1 MNFYR
6 YFLAGL
12 KRIRR
17 LFPEIMGLSL
27 LFFVLVIIMGRMLI
41 ANSDYE
47 TGKSRYGIGLL
58 VEGDNQLVDLGI
70 YLLESF
76 DDSKYLVEIKKYS
89 SREEGVEALYKNE
102 VSALCEIPDEFYDS
116 INELSN
122 DVSIKY
128 YTASGARGITGVYM
142 DAVTGMV
149 SNYVL
154 YSEAGIFSLMDFCD
168 YKGHSAQMMYEDT
181 DRLFLAYMNAIIG
194 RGELVEVKPL
204 GISNGLST
212 YAYFFVGLSLFMVCV
227 FSFAAISYFLEK
239 SNSLDCIANSR
250 GINAPMQ
257 VVADFIAY
265 YLCNALC
272 TLILFV
278 PIWLVLRMGAFS
290 IPEFEDLGLLDF
302 AKYISAV
309 YTAMILLCVF
319 EFIVFEALEG
329 TINKIIFSLVII
341 IGSGYVS
348 GLLYPKTFF
357 PESLQKFG
365 ELLPTG
371 VSLSFLSA
379 AVSGDDYE
387 KWLYILLAY
396 AVCLFGVLCFVRQRK
411 IRR

>member
-27 LFFVLVIIMGRMLI
+27 LFFVLVIIMGKMLI
-41 ANSDYE
+41 ANSDFE
-47 TGKSRYGIGLL
+47 TGKSKYGIGLL

-76 DDSKYLVEIKKYS
+76 DDSKYLVEIKKYNS
-89 SREEGVEALYKNE
+89 KEEGIEALYKNE
-102 VSALCEIPDEFYDS
+102 VSALCDIPEEFYDS
-116 INELSN
+116 INEMSN
-122 DVSIKY
+122 DVSINY

-154 YSEAGIFSLMDFCD
+154 YSQAGIFSLMDFCD
-168 YKGHSAQMMYEDT
+168 YKGHSAQMKYEDT
-181 DRLFLAYMNAIIG
+181 DRMFLAYMNAIIS
-194 RGELVEVKPL
+194 RGELVEVETL
-204 GISNGLST
+204 GVSNGLST
-212 YAYFFVGLSLFMVCV
+212 YAYYFIGLSLFMVCI

-239 SNSLDCIANSR
+239 NNSLDCIANSR

-257 VVADFIAY
+257 VAADYVAY

-272 TLILFV
+272 ILILFI
-278 PIWLVLRMGAFS
+278 PIWLVLRMGVFY
-290 IPEFEDLGLLDF
+290 IPEFEEMGFLDF
-302 AKYISAV
+302 AKYISSV
-309 YTAMILLCVF
+309 YTAMFLLCAFEFVVF
-319 EFIVFEALEG
+319 EVLEG

-357 PESLQKFG
+357 PESLQKVG
-365 ELLPTG
+365 EFLPTG
-371 VSLSFLSA
+371 VSLSYLSA
-379 AVSGDDYE
+379 AVSGEDYE
-387 KWLYILLAY
+387 KWFYILLAY
-396 AVCLFGVLCFVRQRK
+396 TAVLFGILCFIRQRK
-411 IRR
+411 IRK

>member
-27 LFFVLVIIMGRMLI
+27 LFFALVIIMGRMLI

-257 VVADFIAY
+257 VAADFIAY

>member
-194 RGELVEVKPL
+194 RGELVEVKSL

-257 VVADFIAY
+257 VAADFIAY

-290 IPEFEDLGLLDF
+290 IPEFEDLGFLDF
-302 AKYISAV
+302 AKYISGV

-365 ELLPTG
+365 EILPTG

-379 AVSGDDYE
+379 AVSGEDYE

>member
-257 VVADFIAY
+257 VAADFIAY

-290 IPEFEDLGLLDF
+290 IPEFEDLGFLDF

-348 GLLYPKTFF
+348 GLLYPKSFF

-396 AVCLFGVLCFVRQRK
+396 AICLFGVLCFVRQRK